1 MYKAL
6 VSFAGKVSMYKGE
19 VKEITDKAVV
29 EDLLNAKYI
38 EKVETQPKETIT
50 EKVIAPIK
58 KNKNK

>member
-38 EKVETQPKETIT
+38 EKVETQPKETIA